1 MFSVVKNYLGNLRE
15 LDFGQMESHF
25 TVDLFVKTLALTVQ
39 LTERAARL
47 CRARYNKIGKSL
59 VNLPIV

>member
-25 TVDLFVKTLALTVQ
+25 TVDLFVKTLAL
-39 LTERAARL
+39 
-47 CRARYNKIGKSL
+47 SFD
-59 VNLPIV
+59 LPNAQPVCVAQGIIKLEKAL

>member
-25 TVDLFVKTLALTVQ
+25 TVDLFVKTL
-39 LTERAARL
+39 
-47 CRARYNKIGKSL
+47 
-59 VNLPIV
+59 VNLPNAQPVCVAQGIIKLEKAL